1 MPNQTS
7 NGISRFSGR
16 QKTFYVSSFLALIT
30 ALLYWRTIAYEFIV
44 VDDHKYVYQ
53 NSMVMHGL
61 SWAGI
66 KWAFTT
72 LHASNW
78 HPVTWLSHMLDCS
91 IYGLFPGGHHITSAA
106 IHVANVILLFLVLKK
121 LTGGFWPSAC
131 VAALFGW
138 HPAHVESVAWVCERK
153 DVLSMFFMVLTIWA
167 YGRYAAQPSS
177 RKYLA
182 ALALFA
188 LGLMCKPMLVTLP
201 CLLLLLDYWPLKRF
215 AFSPKEPGTP
225 PISVEWPKLI
235 VEKIPFFV
243 LSLASSVITM
253 VAQHRGGAMQT
264 LERISFA
271 SRAVNTISAYG
282 AYLAKAIWPVHLA
295 VFYPL
300 PVAPPLGLIAGSVF
314 ALVAVSYVAF
324 RERLRAPWLIVG
336 WLWFL
341 GTLVPVIGL
350 VQVGNQA
357 MADRYTYIPYI
368 GLFIMLAWSVDSGVR
383 RWPALTRLLLDT
395 VAVLLIGCV
404 CLTSIQLSYWHD
416 SIRLFSHAL
425 AVTRSNGFCERNL
438 SYALSAAGRGR
449 EAIPHYEAVLRL
461 APGDLKVRYNLGQ
474 ELLSAGQPAAA
485 AAQFSE
491 ALKAQ
496 PESDKLH
503 NSLGIALSQQGKPG
517 SAAAEFEKAIQ
528 LNPQFPWPRLNYAVV
543 LQEQGLAGAAVTNY
557 QHALAMQPDWTEAL
571 DKLAFLLATCPDA
584 PWHDPAKAIAL
595 STRAN
600 ELTQRKSPD
609 LLDTLSV
616 AYAAAG
622 EFSNAVATAELAL
635 KQAKSAGS
643 QPLAAKLQTEIESYR
658 AEKNPSLDWK
668 TPPAS
673 AIMR

>member
-1 MPNQTS
+1 MPNQTF
-7 NGISRFSGR
+7 NGTSRLSELR
-16 QKTFYVSSFLALIT
+16 KTLYVSSFLALIT

-53 NSMVMHGL
+53 NSMVMKGL

-72 LHASNW
+72 MHASNW

-91 IYGLFPGGHHITSAA
+91 SYGLFPGGHHITSATF
-106 IHVANVILLFLVLKK
+106 HVANVILLFLVLKK
-121 LTGGFWPSAC
+121 LTGGFWPSAL

-153 DVLSMFFMVLTIWA
+153 DVLSMFFMVLTLWA
-167 YGRYAAQPSS
+167 YGRYTAQPGA

-188 LGLMCKPMLVTLP
+188 LGLMSKPMLVTLP

-225 PISVEWPKLI
+225 SNPVGWPKLI
-235 VEKIPFFV
+235 IEKIPFFV
-243 LSLASSVITM
+243 LLLLSSAITM

-264 LERISFA
+264 LERVSFA
-271 SRAVNTISAYG
+271 SRAVNAISAYG
-282 AYLAKAIWPVHLA
+282 AYLAKAIWPVHLS

-300 PVAPPLGLIAGSVF
+300 PDAPPLGLIAGSVL
-314 ALVAVSYVAF
+314 ALVAGSYLAF
-324 RERLRAPWLIVG
+324 RERFRAPWLIVG

-368 GLFIMLAWSVDSGVR
+368 GLFIMLAWSVDSGIK
-383 RWPALTRLLLDT
+383 RWPAMTRLLLDA

-404 CLTSIQLSYWHD
+404 CLTSIQLRYWHD
-416 SIRLFSHAL
+416 SIGLFTHAL

-438 SYALSAAGRGR
+438 SYALSAAGRGQ

-461 APGDLKVRYNLGQ
+461 APGDLKVRYNLGL
-474 ELLSAGQPAAA
+474 ELLAADRPEAA

-503 NSLGIALSQQGKPG
+503 NSLGIALSHEGKLEP
-517 SAAAEFEKAIQ
+517 AAEEFEKAIQ

-543 LQEQGLAGAAVTNY
+543 LQGQGLAGAAVTNY
-557 QHALAMQPDWTEAL
+557 NQALAMQPDWAEAL
-571 DKLAFLLATCPDA
+571 DKFAFLLATCPDA
-584 PWHDPAKAIAL
+584 PWHDPAKAIEL

-643 QPLAAKLQTEIESYR
+643 QSAAAKLQKEIDSYR
-658 AEKNPSLDWK
+658 AEKNPPVDWK
-668 TPPAS
+668 TSPTS
-673 AIMR
+673 VNMR